1 MDKFFRIIGGRKF
14 LLTIVSMLGASAI
27 DLLIPNGLSTALAA
41 FLGTALT
48 AFCASN
54 WLNSREYHQAEATK
68 KSGGSVE
75 LARIE
80 KAVKNIQKKLD
91 SEDTT
96 AAYYSDR
103 LDAIESSLGVLMQ
116 SQASVAQATDTT
128 NKLIKAAMQPRG

>member
-14 LLTIVSMLGASAI
+14 LLTIVSMVGASAI

-54 WLNSREYHQAEATK
+54 WLNSREYHQAEAKK
-68 KSGGSVE
+68 KSGGSAE

-80 KAVKNIQKKLD
+80 KAVKNIQKRLD
-91 SEDTT
+91 SEPDT
-96 AAYYSDR
+96 AVDYIEK
-103 LDAIESSLGVLMQ
+103 LDNIESALSILMQ
-116 SQASVAQATDTT
+116 SQSSVAQATDTT